1 MRETDIERQTDRG
14 RKIFSCSLIFYL
26 ARIDPVTYIIRENFM
41 FLIYRIDRALNE
53 HLILG

>member
-26 ARIDPVTYIIRENFM
+26 AQIDPVTYIIRENFM